1 MRLAR
6 MLLVPLVLLAG
17 IVHAPTAW
25 ADGEIAVHVVSV
37 DDSAFPT
44 ISIVLSVDRAGR
56 PLSAQE
62 PVNFDVTDNGRPATI
77 ARVARVQD
85 ETIATAVVL
94 TVDTS
99 GSMDGENL
107 EQARTAL
114 AALLGRVSPAD
125 TVALL
130 TFASD
135 ATVAAPFGTGRDVT
149 AAAIGAMAAEG
160 HTALYKAVA
169 QSGALAAGAGANRKL
184 VILLTDG
191 EDSGEV
197 SGLSQAESLA
207 LAEQSQ
213 AIYYVIGLGSGADA
227 GYLSELATRT
237 GGRYLVAPAA
247 ADLEAG
253 YQAIE
258 ETLRGQI
265 VLTVETTAPPD
276 PLDRTIGVSV
286 SGAGTTGS
294 ASYSFRSTRV
304 LPTPTA
310 VSSPTRVSTTGPVAE
325 EAEED
330 GSGPPVFGIVAGIA
344 GAAAI
349 AGAGLGYMQIRRAA
363 RPVVPENPTDA
374 EIPSGA
380 PGGPAHPIVP
390 VAFLVPAAAIAG
402 GGPGESISLP
412 MDPVS
417 VGTAEDCAVR
427 LKDAS
432 GMAPLHAR
440 LWWRDGAVMLHA
452 VGSGETTV
460 NGSPVVWA
468 SLRDGDTVTFGPH
481 AFTTRYA
488 GRDAAGVRTEP
499 SPSADRN
506 SESKA

>member
-6 MLLVPLVLLAG
+6 MLLVPLVLVVG
-17 IVHAPTAW
+17 IVHAPAVS
-25 ADGEIAVHVVSV
+25 ADGEIGVHVVSV

-44 ISIVLSVDRAGR
+44 ISIVLSVEQAGR
-56 PLSAQE
+56 PLSPQE
-62 PVNFDVTDNGRPATI
+62 AVDFEVTDNGLPATI

-85 ETIATAVVL
+85 EAIATAVVL

-99 GSMDGENL
+99 GSMSGENL
-107 EQARTAL
+107 ERARAAL
-114 AALLGRVSPAD
+114 AALLGRLSPAD
-125 TVALL
+125 AAALV
-130 TFASD
+130 TFADD
-135 ATVAAPFGTGRDVT
+135 ASVAAPFGTDREAT
-149 AAAIGAMAAEG
+149 AAAIGTMTAAG
-160 HTALYKAVA
+160 NTALYEAVA
-169 QSGALAAGAGANRKL
+169 QSGALAAGAGASRKL

-191 EDSGEV
+191 EEFGGV

-247 ADLEAG
+247 VDLEAG

-265 VLTVETTAPPD
+265 VLTVETSAGPQ
-276 PLDRTIGVSV
+276 PLDRTIGLTV
-286 SGAGTTGS
+286 GAAGTTGS

-310 VSSPTRVSTTGPVAE
+310 VLSPTRVPTPEPLAE
-325 EAEED
+325 EPAED
-330 GSGPPVFGIVAGIA
+330 ASGPPVFGIVAGIA

-363 RPVVPENPTDA
+363 RPVIPENPTDA
-374 EIPSGA
+374 EIPAGASGGA
-380 PGGPAHPIVP
+380 AHPAVP

-402 GGPGESISLP
+402 GSPGEPVSLP
-412 MDPVS
+412 VDPVS
-417 VGTAEDCAVR
+417 VGTADDCVVR
-427 LKDAS
+427 LEDAP

-452 VGSGETTV
+452 VGNGETTV

-488 GRDAAGVRTEP
+488 GPDAGGVRTEP
-499 SPSADRN
+499 PPRANRHA
-506 SESKA
+506 EREA